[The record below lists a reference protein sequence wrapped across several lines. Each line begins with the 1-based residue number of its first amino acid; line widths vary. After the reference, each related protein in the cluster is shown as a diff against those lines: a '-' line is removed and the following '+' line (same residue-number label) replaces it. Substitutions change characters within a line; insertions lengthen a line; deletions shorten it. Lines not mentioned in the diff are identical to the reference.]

1 MFIPKRMAAVL
12 AAPLTILAMAIVP
25 ATSAQA
31 FASTADNLF
40 GQLTVTAPVTAG
52 YDRALF
58 THWIDADGNGCDTR
72 SEVLQAE
79 STAPVTFSSGCTVA
93 TGSWTSPYD
102 GATWTNASDVDID
115 HMVPLGE
122 AWASGADTWT
132 ADQRQA
138 YANDLDLGG
147 ALIAVTD
154 NVNQSK
160 GDRDPAGWL
169 PPATSDTC
177 TYVVD
182 WVTIKYK
189 WSLTIDSAEHAKL
202 SSVLS
207 TDNCGGTAVDAPAKR
222 EVGGGT
228 AAPVAAA
235 DGATAVY
242 RFWSPKFNG
251 HFFTTSVAERNDVI
265 TRYPEIWNYEGVKYG
280 AYTSQVSGTVPLYRF
295 WSPVYNGHFFTTD
308 AAERDQVLARYPNVW
323 SYEGVAYYVYPN
335 DANLLDANAVDR
347 FWSPVYSHHFYTA
360 SAAEAANVKALY
372 PTIWSYEG
380 QSFQVPS
387 ALPAE
392 AQPVPTTSAPSP
404 APSPAPAPVPSPA
417 PPANVY
423 YANCDAARAAGHAP
437 LYRGQLGYRPALDR
451 DGDGVACE

>member
-1 MFIPKRMAAVL
+1 MFTPRRIAAVL
-12 AAPLTILAMAIVP
+12 AAPLTIITMAIVP

-31 FASTADNLF
+31 MASTADTLF
-40 GQLTVTAPVTAG
+40 GQLAVSAPVTAG
-52 YDRALF
+52 YDRDLF
-58 THWIDADGNGCDTR
+58 AHWNDADGDGCDTR
-72 SEVLQAE
+72 SEVLQTE
-79 STAPVTFSSGCTVA
+79 SIAPVTFISGCTVA

-122 AWASGADTWT
+122 AWASGADVWT

-138 YANDLDLGG
+138 YANDLDLPN

-154 NVNQSK
+154 SVNQSK
-160 GDRDPAGWL
+160 GNRDPAVWL
-169 PPATSDTC
+169 PPATSYAC
-177 TYVVD
+177 AYVID
-182 WVTIKYK
+182 WITIKYK
-189 WSLTIDSAEHAKL
+189 WSLTIDSAEQMKL
-202 SSVLS
+202 SSILA
-207 TDNCGGTAVDAPAKR
+207 TDNCGGVAVDAPAKQ

-228 AAPVAAA
+228 AVPLAAE
-235 DGATAVY
+235 GATAVY

-251 HFFTTSVAERNDVI
+251 HFFTTSVSERNDVI
-265 TRYPEIWNYEGVKYG
+265 TRYPGIWNYEGVKYG
-280 AYTSQVSGTVPLYRF
+280 AYTSQVNGTVPLYRF

-335 DANLLDANAVDR
+335 DANISDANAVNR

-360 SAAEAANVKALY
+360 SADEAANVKALY

-392 AQPVPTTSAPSP
+392 SQPVPTPSAPAP
-404 APSPAPAPVPSPA
+404 APAPAPV

-423 YANCDAARAAGHAP
+423 YANCDAVRAAGHAP
-437 LYRGQLGYRPALDR
+437 LYRGQPGYRSALDR